1 MNLPNKGQELQKY
14 GRKNVEK
21 DLAVNDEAD
30 DNMALENCYEKM

>member
-1 MNLPNKGQELQKY
+1 MEE
-14 GRKNVEK
+14 KNVEK